1 MLTNSSDALLTTEC
15 CICMFENMPHVQIVP
30 CGHRVCATC
39 VHKCMLWDVRCPVC
53 RRVCCGLSG
62 TYAYNRK
69 IKLNGSNHAGI
80 TLENSKN
87 HVKVTSVNSNDEA
100 YKNGLR
106 SGDELVAI
114 NGFECR
120 CHKKVCSI
128 IDQASRDG
136 ICLHMSVKRGPRRH
150 KYWNVF
156 TGFIRLPWR
165 KHPRPN

>member
-1 MLTNSSDALLTTEC
+1 MRTTEDSTER
-15 CICMFENMPHVQIVP
+15 IESAESPWRI
-30 CGHRVCATC
+30 
-39 VHKCMLWDVRCPVC
+39 
-53 RRVCCGLSG
+53 
-62 TYAYNRK
+62 RK
-69 IKLNGSNHAGI
+69 PR
-80 TLENSKN
+80 
-87 HVKVTSVNSNDEA
+87 KVTNVNSNDEA

-136 ICLHMSVKRGPRRH
+136 ICLYMSVKRGSRRH
-150 KYWNVF
+150 KYWNIF